1 MNFETAM
8 QQTGQ
13 AVTAQELTTTFGIP
27 GILQFEVGPGNLVRA
42 QITTP
47 AASAT
52 VYLHGAH
59 VTHWQPASQRPVL
72 FTSVKS
78 NFAPGEPIRGGI
90 PVLFPWFGPYAGPVR
105 EGQQYSPH
113 GFARLQSWSVVSAS
127 VTGDDLHLKL
137 SLAPNEKSRALGFD
151 HFRLE
156 YSLRIGHTLEAE
168 LTVHNE
174 GSEPL
179 RFEEALHT
187 YFEIADIHKTSVT
200 GLAGTTYLDKADAFK
215 EKVQGETPLSFGK
228 KTDSLYLDTTAT
240 CVIEDAA
247 NKRKISVTKSGSQT
261 TVVWNPGVES
271 ASIPDLAPND
281 WLNFLCVE
289 TVNANRNAL
298 TLAPGESH
306 RMTATIAVQ

>member
-1 MNFETAM
+1 M
-8 QQTGQ
+8 
-13 AVTAQELTTTFGIP
+13 TAQELTTTFGIP
-27 GILQFEVGPGNLVRA
+27 GTLKFEAAPGNLVRA
-42 QITTP
+42 QVTTA

-59 VTHWQPASQRPVL
+59 VTHWQPAGQKPVL

-90 PVLFPWFGPYAGPVR
+90 PVLFPWFGPYAGTVR
-105 EGQQYSPH
+105 EGQQYNPH
-113 GFARLQSWSVVSAS
+113 GFARLQLWTVVSAS
-127 VTGDDLHLKL
+127 MVGDSLHLKF
-137 SLAPNEKSRALGFD
+137 SLAPNEQSRALGFD

-174 GSEPL
+174 GSVPL

-187 YFEIADIHKTSVT
+187 YFEIADIHKTAVS
-200 GLAGTTYLDKADAFK
+200 GLAGATYLDKTDSFK
-215 EKVQGETPLSFGK
+215 QKVQGETPLSFGK
-228 KTDSLYLDTTAT
+228 KTDSLYLDTAAT
-240 CVIEDAA
+240 CIIDDAG
-247 NKRKISVTKSGSQT
+247 NKRKISVAKSGSQT

-271 ASIPDLAPND
+271 ASTPDLAPND

-289 TVNANRNAL
+289 AVNANRNAL
-298 TLAPGESH
+298 TLAPGKSH
-306 RMTATIAVQ
+306 RMAATIAVQ